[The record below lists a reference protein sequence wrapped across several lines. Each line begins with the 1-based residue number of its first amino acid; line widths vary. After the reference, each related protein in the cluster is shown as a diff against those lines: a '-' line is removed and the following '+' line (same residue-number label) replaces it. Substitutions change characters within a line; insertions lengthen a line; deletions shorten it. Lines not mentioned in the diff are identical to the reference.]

1 MTIVKQD
8 VWQELT
14 WRELI
19 YQSTERELGAMMN
32 KEQFSCYCGFDP
44 TSDSLHVG
52 NLVPLLGLARMQ
64 RAGHRPI
71 ALAGGAT
78 GLVGDPSGKS
88 DERSLLSR
96 DALAANV
103 AAIRNQLE
111 HFLDFSAGDS
121 SALLVDNASWL
132 DGFNLLDFLRDIGKH
147 FTINEMMSKDSVKN
161 RMEQGISYTE
171 FSYMLLQGY
180 DFLHLFKTYG
190 CRLQIGGSDQWGNIL
205 AGMELIRRIEHQNA
219 YGLTFPLI
227 TNSDGQKFGK
237 TASGT
242 KCWLDPNKT
251 SPYKFYQF
259 FIQVDDRDVVRF
271 LRYFT
276 FLSKEE
282 ITELATKL
290 QTAPEKRD
298 AQKALARSLT
308 ELVHSKTE
316 LEHAEAASQ
325 ALFGGDLTS
334 LDERT
339 LLEVFEEAPS
349 FQLPKEWFT
358 QGRFLV
364 DALVE
369 AKIESSKNS
378 ARQSLQGGGI
388 YLNNVKVTDVK
399 EQLSES
405 RLIYGNYL
413 VVRRGKR
420 NYYLIKVES

>member
-1 MTIVKQD
+1 MTAIKQD
-8 VWQELT
+8 IWQELT
-14 WRELI
+14 WRGLI

-88 DERSLLSR
+88 QERNLLSR
-96 DALAANV
+96 EDLASNV
-103 AAIRNQLE
+103 AAIRKQLE
-111 HFLDFSAGDS
+111 RFLDFNAGEQ
-121 SALLVDNASWL
+121 SALLVDNATWL
-132 DGFNLLDFLRDIGKH
+132 DGFNLLDFLRDVGKH

-205 AGMELIRRIEHQNA
+205 AGMELVRRTEHKEA

-242 KCWLDPNKT
+242 KCWLDPART

-259 FIQVDDRDVVRF
+259 LIQVDDRDVVRF

-276 FLSKEE
+276 FLSEDE
-282 ITELATKL
+282 ISDLETKL
-290 QTAPEKRD
+290 QTQPEKRE
-298 AQKALARSLT
+298 AQRALARSLT
-308 ELVHSKTE
+308 EIAHSKTE
-316 LEHAEAASQ
+316 LERAEAASQ
-325 ALFGGDLTS
+325 ALFGGDLTD

-339 LLEVFEEAPS
+339 LLEVFEETPS
-349 FQLPKEWFT
+349 SELSKEWFT
-358 QGRFLV
+358 EGRLLI

-369 AKIESSKNS
+369 AKVEASKNS

-388 YLNNVKVTDVK
+388 YLNNVKITDVK
-399 EQLSES
+399 ERLSEN
-405 RLIYGNYL
+405 RLMYGKYL

-420 NYYLIKVES
+420 NYYLIKVEN

>member
-1 MTIVKQD
+1 MTTIKQD
-8 VWQELT
+8 IWQELT
-14 WRELI
+14 WRGLI
-19 YQSTERELGAMMN
+19 YQSTERELGRMMY

-88 DERSLLSR
+88 QERNLLSR
-96 DALAANV
+96 EELAANV
-103 AAIRNQLE
+103 RAIRKQLE
-111 HFLDFSAGDS
+111 HFVDFNAGEISAV
-121 SALLVDNASWL
+121 LVDNASWL

-147 FTINEMMSKDSVKN
+147 FTINEMMSKDSVKS

-205 AGMELIRRIEHQNA
+205 AGMELIRRIESKEA

-227 TNSDGQKFGK
+227 TNADGQKFGK

-242 KCWLDPNKT
+242 KCWLDPART

-259 FIQVDDRDVVRF
+259 FIQVDDRDAVKF

-276 FLSKEE
+276 FLSEAE
-282 ITELATKL
+282 INDLESKLAV
-290 QTAPEKRD
+290 APEKRD
-298 AQKALARSLT
+298 AQRALARSLT
-308 ELVHSKTE
+308 EIVHGKTE
-316 LEHAEAASQ
+316 LERSEAASQ
-325 ALFGGDLTS
+325 ALFGGDLTN

-349 FQLPKEWFT
+349 YELSKEWFIE
-358 QGRFLV
+358 GRPLV
-364 DALVE
+364 DTLVE
-369 AKIESSKNS
+369 AKIESSKNT

-388 YLNNVKVTDVK
+388 YLNNIKVSDVK
-399 EQLSES
+399 ERLSEN
-405 RLIYGNYL
+405 RLIYGKYL
-413 VVRRGKR
+413 VVRKGKK
-420 NYYLIKVES
+420 NYYLIKVK

>member
-1 MTIVKQD
+1 MSKDRADIWD
-8 VWQELT
+8 ELS

-19 YQSTERELGAMMN
+19 YQSTERELGEMMK
-32 KEQFSCYCGFDP
+32 KESFTCYCGFDP

-88 DERSLLSR
+88 DERNLLSR
-96 DALAANV
+96 ETLAANV
-103 AAIRNQLE
+103 SGIRKQLE
-111 HFLDFSAGDS
+111 HFLDFNAGEYSAV
-121 SALLVDNASWL
+121 LVDNASWL
-132 DGFNLLDFLRDIGKH
+132 DGFNLLEFLRDIGKH
-147 FTINEMMSKDSVKN
+147 FTINEMMSKDSVRN

-180 DFLHLFKTYG
+180 DFLHLFRTYG
-190 CRLQIGGSDQWGNIL
+190 CSLQIGGSDQWGNIL
-205 AGMELIRRIEHQNA
+205 AGMELIRRIEHKNS

-237 TASGT
+237 TAGGT
-242 KCWLDPNKT
+242 KCWLDPTRT

-259 FIQVDDRDVVRF
+259 FIQVDDRDVIRF

-276 FLSKEE
+276 FLTAEE
-282 ITELATKL
+282 INELAVKL
-290 QTAPEKRD
+290 QNEPEKRD
-298 AQKALARSLT
+298 AQRALARSLT
-308 ELVHSKTE
+308 EIVHSKTE
-316 LEHAEAASQ
+316 LERAEAASQ
-325 ALFGGDLTS
+325 ALFGGDLTT

-349 FQLPKEWFT
+349 YDLPKEWFT
-358 QGRFLV
+358 EGRSLI

-369 AKIESSKNS
+369 TKIEASKAA
-378 ARQSLQGGGI
+378 ARQSIQGGGI
-388 YLNNVKVTDVK
+388 YLNNSRVSDVK
-399 EQLSES
+399 ERLSES
-405 RLIYGNYL
+405 HLMHGSCL
-413 VVRRGKR
+413 VIRRGKR
-420 NYYLIKVES
+420 NYYLIKSR

>member
-1 MTIVKQD
+1 MTTVKQD
-8 VWQELT
+8 IWQELN
-14 WRELI
+14 WRGLI
-19 YQSTERELGAMMN
+19 YQSTERELGAMMK

-88 DERSLLSR
+88 QERNLLSR
-96 DALAANV
+96 ENLASNV
-103 AAIRNQLE
+103 ASIRKQLE
-111 HFLDFSAGDS
+111 HFLDFDAGEC

-132 DGFNLLDFLRDIGKH
+132 DGFNLLDFLRDVGKH
-147 FTINEMMSKDSVKN
+147 FTINEMMSKDSVKS

-205 AGMELIRRIEHQNA
+205 AGMELVRRMEHKEA

-227 TNSDGQKFGK
+227 TNADGQKFGK
-237 TASGT
+237 TAGGT
-242 KCWLDPNKT
+242 KCWLDPTRT

-259 FIQVDDRDVVRF
+259 FIQVDDRDAIKF

-276 FLSKEE
+276 FLAEEE
-282 ITELATKL
+282 IKDLETKL
-290 QTAPEKRD
+290 EASPEKRD
-298 AQKALARSLT
+298 AQRALARSLT
-308 ELVHSKTE
+308 EIVHGKTE
-316 LEHAEAASQ
+316 LDRSEAASQ
-325 ALFGGDLTS
+325 ALFGGDLGN

-349 FQLPKEWFT
+349 FELSREWFT
-358 QGRFLV
+358 QGRLLI
-364 DALVE
+364 DALAE
-369 AKIESSKNS
+369 TKIEASKNS

-388 YLNNVKVTDVK
+388 YLNNIKVSDVK
-399 EQLSES
+399 EKLSES
-405 RLIYGNYL
+405 RLMYDKYL
-413 VVRRGKR
+413 VVRKGKR
-420 NYYLIKVES
+420 NYYLIKVS